1 MTVFVLSLGL
11 TGDSKA
17 GFVDIIL
24 NVLKKKKKKDQS
36 GPKRFVFSLF
46 FFFLKAPQSLTETR

>member
-24 NVLKKKKKKDQS
+24 NVLKKKRIS
-36 GPKRFVFSLF
+36 PGPKRFVFSLF
-46 FFFLKAPQSLTETR
+46 FFVFKAPQSLTETR